1 MLSDA
6 ERQRIEQELER
17 YPNRRAL
24 SVEALKIVQKE
35 RGWVSDEALADV
47 AEILDMSTAELDGIA
62 TFYNQIH
69 RRPTGRHVVQ
79 ICDGVA
85 CWTLGYDRLL
95 EVLRDRLQTDLGGT
109 SPDGR
114 FTLLPTPCLGACDS
128 SPALMVDDDLHENV
142 DADDLDHILDR
153 YAEPAEE

>member
-6 ERQRIEQELER
+6 ERRRIDEELER

-24 SVEALKIVQKE
+24 SVEALKIVQQE
-35 RGWVSDEALADV
+35 RGWVSDDALADV
-47 AEILDMSTAELDGIA
+47 AELLGMSAAELDGVA

-69 RRPTGRHVVQ
+69 RRPTGSHVVQ
-79 ICDGVA
+79 VCDGVA

-95 EVLRDRLQTDLGGT
+95 EVLQDRLQTDLGGT

-128 SPALMVDDDLHENV
+128 APALMVDDDLHENV
-142 DADDLDHILDR
+142 DVDDLDAILDR
-153 YAEPAEE
+153 YAEPGEE

>member
-1 MLSDA
+1 MLSDS
-6 ERQRIEQELER
+6 ERRRIEQELER

-47 AEILDMSTAELDGIA
+47 AEILEMSTAELDGVA

-79 ICDGVA
+79 VCDGVA
-85 CWTLGYDRLL
+85 CWVLGYDRLRQAL
-95 EVLRDRLQTDLGGT
+95 VEHLQTDLGGT
-109 SPDGR
+109 SSDGR
-114 FTLLPTPCLGACDS
+114 FTLLPTPCLGACDVG
-128 SPALMVDDDLHENV
+128 PALMVDDDLYGNV
-142 DADDLDHILDR
+142 DVDGLDEILGR
-153 YAEPAEE
+153 YPAEDG